1 MWFPRRFIKK
11 NYPIL
16 LVLPAFLTIF
26 FLVAYPLL
34 ITLRASFYDW
44 TFGKIWETASYVGL
58 SNYEWML
65 GGGDYFLSSS
75 IQITLIFV
83 VVQVI
88 LSLALGLAIALLIS
102 RVTRGRSIIATAFII
117 PMVVMPAVVGLI
129 FRLYFSYDGL
139 VNYFLGFAGIKINW
153 YSTGFALMATTI
165 TMTWITTPFFVLVFY
180 AGLMSLPREPFEAAK
195 VDGASRWQVF
205 KDITLPLMKPV
216 ILIATIMRTIE
227 AFRIFDLPYTMFGGG
242 PGSATNIL
250 AIHISR
256 VAFSTRYLGRGSC
269 LSLLLVLIV
278 LISCLLLVRSLTRA
292 WRGGK

>member
-1 MWFPRRFIKK
+1 MWFPREFIKK

-16 LVLPAFLTIF
+16 LVLPALLAIL
-26 FLVAYPLL
+26 FLVAYPLAL
-34 ITLRASFYDW
+34 TFNTSFYNW
-44 TFGKIWETASYVGL
+44 TFGKPWETASYVGL
-58 SNYEWML
+58 SNYGWML
-65 GGGDYFLSSS
+65 GGGDYFLGSS

-83 VVQVI
+83 VAQVF
-88 LSLALGLAIALLIS
+88 LSLALGLGIALLIG
-102 RVTRGRSIIATAFII
+102 RVTRGRSVIATAFII

-139 VNYFLGFAGIKINW
+139 VNYFLSFFGIKINW
-153 YSTGFALMATTI
+153 YSTGFALMAMTL
-165 TMTWITTPFFVLVFY
+165 TMTWVTTPFFVLVFY
-180 AGLMSLPREPFEAAK
+180 AGLMSLPHEPFEAAK
-195 VDGASRWQVF
+195 VDGASRWKIF

-216 ILIATIMRTIE
+216 ILIATIMRIIE

-256 VAFSTRYLGRGSC
+256 VAFSTRYLGRGSV

-278 LISCLLLVRSLTRA
+278 LISCLLLVKSLTKA
-292 WRGGK
+292 WREGR